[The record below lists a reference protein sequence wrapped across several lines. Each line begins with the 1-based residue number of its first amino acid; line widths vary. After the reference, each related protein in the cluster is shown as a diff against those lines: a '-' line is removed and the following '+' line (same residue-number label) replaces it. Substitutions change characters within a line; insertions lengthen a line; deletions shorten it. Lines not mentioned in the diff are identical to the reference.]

1 MKINEV
7 EQIVDI
13 TKKNIRFYEQQGL
26 LKPSRNETNRYR
38 DYSEQ
43 DIESLKKIKLLR
55 KLAVPISEIRR
66 MEEAHLPLEDCLKR
80 HLITLEREEKN
91 LEKMRELC
99 HDMVEHEENYIT
111 IEADVYLKKMEQLE
125 QGGVSFV
132 DAKKADKVMRKK
144 KSFIAGIVMIVLM
157 VILIG
162 IFAWCTWGIPEDPMP
177 VPLFL
182 IMGGI
187 PLAIII
193 GVVLSLR
200 ERMKEIEGGE
210 LYEASKY

>member
-1 MKINEV
+1 
-7 EQIVDI
+7 
-13 TKKNIRFYEQQGL
+13 
-26 LKPSRNETNRYR
+26 
-38 DYSEQ
+38 
-43 DIESLKKIKLLR
+43 
-55 KLAVPISEIRR
+55 
-66 MEEAHLPLEDCLKR
+66 
-80 HLITLEREEKN
+80 
-91 LEKMRELC
+91 
-99 HDMVEHEENYIT
+99 
-111 IEADVYLKKMEQLE
+111 
-125 QGGVSFV
+125 
-132 DAKKADKVMRKK
+132 
-144 KSFIAGIVMIVLM
+144 MIVLM